1 MLCCFSSLL
10 FELYSIEY
18 SDIMITAFKLYLNA
32 LSNGL
37 YISPDI
43 QAFLLAEWSR
53 YAEIETR
60 EENDAQ
66 RLSKWLVKKCTEQK
80 TDRINYSNI
89 QTSCP
94 RPMQKNTKL
103 LEMIIQQLNMLIPS
117 TYTKAHVRFFSFY
130 RHIYI
135 VMF

>member
-1 MLCCFSSLL
+1 MGEHSG
-10 FELYSIEY
+10 
-18 SDIMITAFKLYLNA
+18 IMITAFNLYLNA

-103 LEMIIQQLNMLIPS
+103 LEMIIQQLEDSN
-117 TYTKAHVRFFSFY
+117 HVRVETINRKRLVVLNPLFSKQG
-130 RHIYI
+130 
-135 VMF
+135 